1 MDHPREGSSK
11 PQPEVGFAPKDLT
24 DGRMPGD
31 WKSRYDS
38 AAWLRIRIQG
48 GYLLSL
54 LAGSV
59 VVMVIVW
66 LGYPASWF
74 RLSAARAATLANYG
88 YSWLGGTI
96 GGVLF
101 ALKWLYHSIAKG
113 SWHVDRSPWRYL
125 TPHISGGLAF
135 GTVAIL
141 NSFVAAGQN
150 TAMSGTRSIAMGI
163 LVGLFSDNA
172 LAKLTEVA
180 ETLLGPT
187 RRPPPPRL
195 PDPTTLPNGDQGDNP
210 TK

>member
-1 MDHPREGSSK
+1 MDNSPEASNKPR
-11 PQPEVGFAPKDLT
+11 PIEVGFAPKDLT
-24 DGRMPGD
+24 DGRAPGD

-38 AAWLRIRIQG
+38 AAWLRILIEG
-48 GYLLSL
+48 AYLLIL
-54 LAGSV
+54 LSGYV
-59 VVMVIVW
+59 VAIVVVW
-66 LGYPASWF
+66 LGHPASWF
-74 RLSAARAATLANYG
+74 QLDGERAATFAHYA

-101 ALKWLYHSIAKG
+101 ALKWLYHSIAKTT
-113 SWHVDRSPWRYL
+113 WHADRAPWRYL

-141 NSFVAAGQN
+141 NSFVSTGQSA
-150 TAMSGTRSIAMGI
+150 AMSGTRTLAMGI

-187 RRPPPPRL
+187 GRSAKATPATS
-195 PDPTTLPNGDQGDNP
+195 DKSNNAE
-210 TK
+210 K